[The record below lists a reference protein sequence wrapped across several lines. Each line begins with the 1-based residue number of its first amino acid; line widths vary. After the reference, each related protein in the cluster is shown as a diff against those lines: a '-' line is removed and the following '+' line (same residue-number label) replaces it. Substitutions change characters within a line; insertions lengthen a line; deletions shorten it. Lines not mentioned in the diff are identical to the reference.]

1 MPGDRKRPGVHE
13 TDDERATKPRTRTQ
27 FLTPPFG
34 VVRTST
40 PVDGVPIV
48 VMREDSIPVLTDNP
62 ASERPRTG
70 DLPAVM
76 LPSSWVAKIET
87 DVRLSHRR
95 VQEACNRADEAG
107 TAAAEAVAAAE
118 RIEVDIAD
126 TDLEDFAEF
135 KVRMETRLEAIDKKA
150 GTGQKILGVA
160 CALVI
165 GSAAGIFAQVRGGL
179 ASARMEAAA
188 IAAERASS
196 KVEHDR
202 FRADIDTL
210 RAEFAARF
218 TTFVP
223 DNPAGDTRP

>member
-1 MPGDRKRPGVHE
+1 MGDRKKPD
-13 TDDERATKPRTRTQ
+13 TDERATQPRTRTQ

-34 VVRTST
+34 VVRTPT
-40 PVDGVPIV
+40 PVDGVPLV

-76 LPSSWVAKIET
+76 LPSSWVARVET
-87 DVRLSHRR
+87 EQLLVHKR

-107 TAAAEAVAAAE
+107 TAAADAVAAAE
-118 RIEVDIAD
+118 RIEVAIAD
-126 TDLEDFAEF
+126 TDLVDYAEF
-135 KVRMETRLEAIDKKA
+135 KARTESRLEAIDKKA

-165 GSAAGIFAQVRGGL
+165 GSAAGIYAQVRSGL
-179 ASARMEAAA
+179 AAARIEAASV
-188 IAAERASS
+188 AAERAASM
-196 KVEHDR
+196 VEHAR

-218 TTFVP
+218 TLFVP